1 MQRYF
6 FNLSFLR
13 DYVADE
19 EGSELPNLEAAK
31 TEARQVIR
39 ELAADFIVNQ
49 RVFDLHSVRICD
61 ESGTLL
67 AEASVAEALN
77 EVLASHIV
85 VPSNSDSHA

>member
-6 FNLSFLR
+6 FNLCFLR

-31 TEARQVIR
+31 TEGRQIIR
-39 ELAADFIVNQ
+39 DLAADFIKNQ

-67 AEASVAEALN
+67 AEASVPEALN
-77 EVLASHIV
+77 EVLAAHVV
-85 VPSNSDSHA
+85 VPSSSDSHV